1 MFKRKSKYSV
11 AYTGVDRVPLP
22 AQEPDSGAQA
32 AARSIGES
40 LKKAQPHV
48 YGSPQPQQAN
58 IATQP
63 RSSSLLK
70 RSPSIAS
77 NKPNPASSL
86 RTSSRVLGSKVPANQ
101 RHSLPASNGVPN
113 NGSGIIGESTR
124 LSSLDG
130 NEARIRDLKLQH
142 LPQQTVHR
150 QAPVKMIKKYIP
162 TPNGIQIV
170 EVPESSFKQ
179 EIARSNSMRSGL
191 NVRNGLLTKTQRAP
205 SLNSASGHRLKLQP
219 QSRRGPGLRLSSF
232 TNEPSIAEEPD
243 LLAENR
249 EETIRRLKESATLKS
264 EIEREKQ
271 RARDLEKQKLEYEQL
286 ESLRAQNAKMYREL
300 QTLKEKE
307 ASPPQVSHSLFTESQ
322 NGTIDPKLINSSEP
336 THIDHFVDF
345 SALADQAE
353 EGDDEEEVPIV
364 PVPHAVDEVE
374 LKRVQNGYSASGNR
388 DSFVSSAYTLD
399 DLSSQEHPT
408 MTSELEVLEGYEHD
422 HQDLDEGRDFGI
434 EEVAVDSFQSPVLN
448 KEIQPVFEPLSA
460 QLTGETGERTV
471 LPTFDPVPEVI
482 GGPIPP
488 LNVASSIRSFSS
500 LDSKSRPMKSAM
512 KNSKAKYTSNKPA
525 VVSPAEQ
532 AYLSLTTAENTRLNS
547 KLSASQLNEEKTE
560 PRSAS
565 NPQGKSPMPSNTST
579 PQKRMS
585 QTLRK
590 QPSLTSPTPG
600 GMSSRTVRPRRHSDI
615 PSAKGPEGSRDSQ
628 SGGGMSARMFRN
640 EPKPIAQHPAL
651 SPNYESPSKK
661 KAAALYA
668 KANMRPISQFEP
680 SLRRKSSFSREAEEH
695 QKDDLAQQV
704 QKPTHLHMK
713 SLRTSTNRVPIIPS
727 VEPAKIISKSSTTPV
742 AAPIPTKAASSTA
755 KPRETVRAES
765 LASSAKFTSK
775 ILDSDDEDGELPV
788 RSSARPSR
796 FADSDDE
803 APPKMQTQ
811 TLRDASIK
819 PVRESRV
826 PTMLRKE
833 EPPKEE
839 KKKKKNRLKKLFGF
853 GK

>member
-1 MFKRKSKYSV
+1 M
-11 AYTGVDRVPLP
+11 
-22 AQEPDSGAQA
+22 
-32 AARSIGES
+32 
-40 LKKAQPHV
+40 
-48 YGSPQPQQAN
+48 
-58 IATQP
+58 
-63 RSSSLLK
+63 
-70 RSPSIAS
+70 
-77 NKPNPASSL
+77 PASHQI
-86 RTSSRVLGSKVPANQ
+86 A
-101 RHSLPASNGVPN
+101 N

-124 LSSLDG
+124 LSSMDG

-142 LPQQTVHR
+142 LPQQPISR

-179 EIARSNSMRSGL
+179 EVARSNSMRSGL
-191 NVRNGLLTKTQRAP
+191 SVRSGLLTKTQRAP
-205 SLNSASGHRLKLQP
+205 SLNSASGHRLKLQTHA
-219 QSRRGPGLRLSSF
+219 RKGPGLRLSSF

-249 EETIRRLKESATLKS
+249 EETIRRLKEAATLKS

-271 RARDLEKQKLEYEQL
+271 RAKDLEKQKLEYEQL
-286 ESLRAQNAKMYREL
+286 ESLRAQNDKMYREL

-307 ASPPQVSHSLFTESQ
+307 LSPPQISQSVFAESP

-336 THIDHFVDF
+336 THLDHFVDF
-345 SALADQAE
+345 SAMADQAE
-353 EGDDEEEVPIV
+353 EGDDEEDVPII
-364 PVPHAVDEVE
+364 PVPHAVDEVD
-374 LKRVQNGYSASGNR
+374 LKRAQNGFSALGNR

-408 MTSELEVLEGYEHD
+408 MTSELEVLESYEHG
-422 HQDLDEGRDFGI
+422 HHDLDEGKDFGI
-434 EEVAVDSFQSPVLN
+434 EEVAVDSFHSPVLN
-448 KEIQPVFEPLSA
+448 KDTQPVFEPLST
-460 QLTGETGERTV
+460 QFTGEPGERTV

-482 GGPIPP
+482 GGT

-500 LDSKSRPMKSAM
+500 LDSKSRPIKSAM
-512 KNSKAKYTSNKPA
+512 KNSKVKYSSKPA

-547 KLSASQLNEEKTE
+547 KLSASQLNEQ
-560 PRSAS
+560 AS
-565 NPQGKSPMPSNTST
+565 ETRPKSNSLVKSPAPSNTST

-590 QPSLTSPTPG
+590 QPSLTSPSPG

-615 PSAKGPEGSRDSQ
+615 PNGKGPEGARDTQ
-628 SGGGMSARMFRN
+628 NGGGMSSRMFRN
-640 EPKPIAQHPAL
+640 DPKPFAPHPAL

-680 SLRRKSSFSREAEEH
+680 SLRRKSSFSRETEEPH
-695 QKDDLAQQV
+695 DHSAQLAP
-704 QKPTHLHMK
+704 KPTQPHMK
-713 SLRTSTNRVPIIPS
+713 SLRTSSNRVPTIPV
-727 VEPAKIISKSSTTPV
+727 VEPVSTKAKPASASM
-742 AAPIPTKAASSTA
+742 AAPISVKASST
-755 KPRETVRAES
+755 KKHMESVRTEPFATP
-765 LASSAKFTSK
+765 AKFTSK
-775 ILDSDDEDGELPV
+775 IIDSDDEDGDVPV
-788 RSSARPSR
+788 RSAARPSR

-803 APPKMQTQ
+803 AHPKMQTQ
-811 TLRDASIK
+811 TLRDATIK
-819 PVRESRV
+819 PVRETKV
-826 PTMLRKE
+826 PPMLRKE

>member
-1 MFKRKSKYSV
+1 MFKRKSNYGVS
-11 AYTGVDRVPLP
+11 YTGVDRVPLP

-48 YGSPQPQQAN
+48 YGAPQPQQPNTAQ
-58 IATQP
+58 QP
-63 RSSSLLK
+63 RNSSLLK

-77 NKPNPASSL
+77 NKPKATFSLSASSRSL
-86 RTSSRVLGSKVPANQ
+86 AKKVPANQ
-101 RHSLPASNGVPN
+101 RHSIPVTNRVPN

-142 LPQQTVHR
+142 LPQQPVPR

-191 NVRNGLLTKTQRAP
+191 SVRSGLLTKTQRAP
-205 SLNSASGHRLKLQP
+205 SLNSASGHRLKLQTHA
-219 QSRRGPGLRLSSF
+219 RKGPGLRLSSF

-243 LLAENR
+243 LLADNR
-249 EETIRRLKESATLKS
+249 EETIRRLKEASNLKS

-286 ESLRAQNAKMYREL
+286 ESLRAQNDKMYREL

-307 ASPPQVSHSLFTESQ
+307 LSPPQTSQSVYSESPS
-322 NGTIDPKLINSSEP
+322 GTIDPKLVNYTEA
-336 THIDHFVDF
+336 THPDHFIDF

-353 EGDDEEEVPIV
+353 DGDDEADVPIV
-364 PVPHAVDEVE
+364 PVPHAVDEVD
-374 LKRVQNGYSASGNR
+374 LKRALNGYSALGNR

-399 DLSSQEHPT
+399 DVSSQEHPT
-408 MTSELEVLEGYEHD
+408 ITSELEVLESYEHG
-422 HQDLDEGRDFGI
+422 HHDLDEGRDFGI
-434 EEVAVDSFQSPVLN
+434 EEVAVDSFHSPILN
-448 KEIQPVFEPLSA
+448 KESQPVFDPLSA

-482 GGPIPP
+482 GGTVAS
-488 LNVASSIRSFSS
+488 LNVASSIRSVSS
-500 LDSKSRPMKSAM
+500 LDSKSRPIKSAM
-512 KNSKAKYTSNKPA
+512 KNSKVKYTTAKPA

-547 KLSASQLNEEKTE
+547 KLSASQLNEEDSKPLPT
-560 PRSAS
+560 A
-565 NPQGKSPMPSNTST
+565 NPTVKSPVPSNTST

-585 QTLRK
+585 QSLRK
-590 QPSLTSPTPG
+590 QPSLTSPSPG
-600 GMSSRTVRPRRHSDI
+600 GMSTRPVRPRRHSDI
-615 PSAKGPEGSRDSQ
+615 PTGKGPESSKNSQ
-628 SGGGMSARMFRN
+628 YGGGMSSRLFRN
-640 EPKPIAQHPAL
+640 EPPKPIAQHPAL

-668 KANMRPISQFEP
+668 KANMRPISHFEP
-680 SLRRKSSFSREAEEH
+680 SLRRKSSFSRETEDQHENSVL
-695 QKDDLAQQV
+695 QSP
-704 QKPTHLHMK
+704 KPTQPHMK
-713 SLRTSTNRVPIIPS
+713 SLRTSSNRVPTIS
-727 VEPAKIISKSSTTPV
+727 VVEPTRTIAKSGPSAVAALTPGKVPSSTM
-742 AAPIPTKAASSTA
+742 
-755 KPRETVRAES
+755 KPKETAES
-765 LASSAKFTSK
+765 FATPAKFTSK
-775 ILDSDDEDGELPV
+775 ILDSDDEDGGVPI

-803 APPKMQTQ
+803 APSKMQTQ
-811 TLRDASIK
+811 TLREATIK
-819 PVRESRV
+819 PVRDSKI

-833 EPPKEE
+833 EAPKEE